1 VPVAP
6 WVSRADLPAG
16 TPGGEAEQDAA
27 CDLATTVLFGLS
39 GRRWAGRAERTIEVR
54 ATGTPWWWR
63 DASLGLAWD
72 QITAGPGGTPALPY
86 LAGGE
91 VWNTPGG
98 EVRVLR
104 LPDYPV
110 RAVTAVTVGG
120 IPVDPD
126 GYWLTGSR
134 FLERHR
140 GYGWDLCAGGRHL
153 TVSYEYGAEPP
164 AAGRA
169 AAARLAVELAKAAAG
184 VQSALPGYL
193 TQRVRQGETLT
204 YVGAD
209 TLFDKGRTGL
219 TDVDLWLTTVN
230 PAGLRRRSRS
240 WSPDTDPRYRTTETG
255 GPPPP

>member
-1 VPVAP
+1 VTVAA
-6 WVSRADLPAG
+6 WITRADLPAG

-27 CDLATTVLFGLS
+27 AGLASAVLYGLT
-39 GRRWAGRAERTIEVR
+39 GRRWAGRGERTIEVR

-91 VWNTPGG
+91 VWNTAGE

-120 IPVDPD
+120 TPVDPD
-126 GYWLTGSR
+126 GYWLTGNR
-134 FLERHR
+134 FLERHA

-164 AAGRA
+164 DAGKA
-169 AAARLAVELAKAAAG
+169 AAARLAAELAKAAAG
-184 VQSALPGYL
+184 AQSALPGYI
-193 TQRVRQGETLT
+193 TQRVRQGETIS
-204 YVGAD
+204 YVSAAA
-209 TLFDKGRTGL
+209 LFDKGRTGL
-219 TDVDLWLTTVN
+219 ADVDLWLATVN
-230 PAGLRRRSRS
+230 PAGLRRRSRV
-240 WSPDTDPRYRTTETG
+240 WTPETDPHYRTVPTG
-255 GPPPP
+255 GTTP